1 MKRAG
6 ILLLMVSVLA
16 LTGCRQGRVI
26 PEKTFVKIY
35 QEMFLADQWL
45 DVHPEFKEQADTT
58 LFYEPIFR
66 KHGFR
71 TRDFH
76 RSIDYYLEHPE
87 RYQRLIQQVQSG
99 LENEYARSRQ
109 MIDRQRLQ
117 QQNASPIQR

>member
-6 ILLLMVSVLA
+6 ILLLMVSALA